1 MSGYQKKR
9 TKNGRIIMA
18 VCGVLLLLYLG
29 GQLWGFANI
38 KLRTEQVEETP
49 CMILCVQRDWCSAAR
64 RSSQR
69 QPAA

>member
-38 KLRTEQVEETP
+38 KLRTEQVMRTVYVETYGKTYTFTK
-49 CMILCVQRDWCSAAR
+49 LED
-64 RSSQR
+64 
-69 QPAA
+69 

>member
-29 GQLWGFANI
+29 GQLWEFANI
-38 KLRTEQVEETP
+38 KLRTEQV
-49 CMILCVQRDWCSAAR
+49 
-64 RSSQR
+64 
-69 QPAA
+69 